1 MVMLGDMVA
10 NGGLSEPTHSLR
22 ESKGRR
28 RNNAERE
35 RERLERE
42 FINLKLYHS
51 ATITSYK

>member
-22 ESKGRR
+22 ESKVRR

-35 RERLERE
+35 RERERE
-42 FINLKLYHS
+42 NLL
-51 ATITSYK
+51 I

>member
-1 MVMLGDMVA
+1 MRRGLCLVMLGDMVA

-35 RERLERE
+35 RERERE
-42 FINLKLYHS
+42 RENLL
-51 ATITSYK
+51 I